1 VPPFPRADFI
11 QDADLLGPREQ
22 GLDFA
27 PFGLAK
33 VPLEFRRSQRQDD
46 LPGAALG
53 ERLADLRKAD
63 PRWVSL
69 RSNPGFQALLTA
81 SPRAVAKFA
90 SAFKTC
96 TVELAMVV
104 STVGYPAP
112 G

>member
-33 VPLEFRRSQRQDD
+33 VPLEFRRSQRQVD
-46 LPGAALG
+46 LPGAA
-53 ERLADLRKAD
+53 
-63 PRWVSL
+63 L